1 MAVKTSRISSIK
13 PVKKFY
19 SLIWFF
25 FFFLAALGLSFSL
38 WGLVPWPEIKFRPA
52 ALGAWSLSHWTNR
65 EVSPWFDSWYSSTF
79 KRPKLGIKTGQF
91 SRSAVSDQLFATPWT
106 AARQAPLSIT
116 NPRSP
121 PKPMSIELGM
131 PSNHLILCHPLLL
144 LPSIFPSIRVFSNES
159 VLCITWSKYWSF
171 SISPSNEYSGLI
183 SFRTEW
189 FDLPAVQGTVKE
201 SSPTLQFKSINSSAF
216 SFLYGTTLTSIHDY
230 WKKHSFDWV
239 DLCGKSNVSAFSYA
253 A

>member
-19 SLIWFF
+19 SLIWF

-79 KRPKLGIKTGQF
+79 KRPKLGIKTCQF
-91 SRSAVSDQLFATPWT
+91 SHSAVSDRLFATPWT
-106 AARQAPLSIT
+106 TARQAPLSIT

-121 PKPMSIELGM
+121 PKPMVHRVGDAIQ
-131 PSNHLILCHPLLL
+131 PSHPL
-144 LPSIFPSIRVFSNES
+144 S
-159 VLCITWSKYWSF
+159 
-171 SISPSNEYSGLI
+171 SPSPPAFNLSQHQGLFQWVSSLHHVVKVLELQLQHQSFQWI
-183 SFRTEW
+183 FRT
-189 FDLPAVQGTVKE
+189 D
-201 SSPTLQFKSINSSAF
+201 
-216 SFLYGTTLTSIHDY
+216 FL
-230 WKKHSFDWV
+230 
-239 DLCGKSNVSAFSYA
+239 
-253 A
+253 